1 MLTGGQPS
9 AFCSQAQAA
18 PSEPCVLPPSTEPGC
33 LWALSVCG
41 VNKLCV
47 ELGNLVWNA
56 RGSVLDGFKPVRLL
70 SDCLMPLPTQYF
82 LSKFLHAY
90 KLNPITTQ
98 LPVHLGVK
106 AKARDRCWAVLSRS
120 VRLCDPMDCSLP
132 GSSVHGDSPG
142 KNTGVDCR
150 AHSQPWDWTALQAD
164 SLPSEPPGKPNTGA
178 TRAQSSM
185 WYSTSGQAACGLSGR
200 VPLPI

>member
-1 MLTGGQPS
+1 MVDRSPFYSVDLVCKVKQQP
-9 AFCSQAQAA
+9 FHGRLQAQAA
-18 PSEPCVLPPSTEPGC
+18 PSEPCVLPPSTEPGS
-33 LWALSVCG
+33 LWALSVCW

-82 LSKFLHAY
+82 PSKFLHAY

-98 LPVHLGVK
+98 LPVHLGIK

-132 GSSVHGDSPG
+132 GSFIYGDSPG

-150 AHSQPWDWTALQAD
+150 AHSN
-164 SLPSEPPGKPNTGA
+164 SGIEPHCRQILYRLSHQGA
-178 TRAQSSM
+178 
-185 WYSTSGQAACGLSGR
+185 
-200 VPLPI
+200 